1 MLEEFLTIVSL
12 ETGNRELIENDREI
26 ILTLWE
32 NEIDYK
38 GKKIN
43 IIRQIKK
50 NKETKKYSKWMLITN
65 REITRKNLY
74 KIIYYAKARDYIE
87 NQGFREQKITSGID
101 LEHI

>member
-50 NKETKKYSKWMLITN
+50 NKETKNIVN
-65 REITRKNLY
+65 EC
-74 KIIYYAKARDYIE
+74 
-87 NQGFREQKITSGID
+87 G
-101 LEHI
+101 

>member
-50 NKETKKYSKWMLITN
+50 NKETKKYSK
-65 REITRKNLY
+65 
-74 KIIYYAKARDYIE
+74 
-87 NQGFREQKITSGID
+87 
-101 LEHI
+101 